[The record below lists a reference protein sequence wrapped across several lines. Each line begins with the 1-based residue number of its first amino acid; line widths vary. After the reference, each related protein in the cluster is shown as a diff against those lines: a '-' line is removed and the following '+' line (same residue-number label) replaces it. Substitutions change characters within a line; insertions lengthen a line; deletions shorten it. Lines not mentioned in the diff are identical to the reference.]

1 LTRIGIPLFFSGLCS
16 SHASE
21 MVGNMLHEG
30 FVLVVNGSHKCNS
43 FFFPLGPSYAERACG
58 MWLLVFYRYMSL
70 YIGLLSALV
79 MNQLI
84 L

>member
-1 LTRIGIPLFFSGLCS
+1 
-16 SHASE
+16 
-21 MVGNMLHEG
+21 MVGNMLQEG
-30 FVLVVNGSHKCNS
+30 FFLVLNGLHKCNS
-43 FFFPLGPSYAERACG
+43 FFFKNFPLGPSYAERACG

-70 YIGLLSALV
+70 YIGLLSAVV

>member
-1 LTRIGIPLFFSGLCS
+1 
-16 SHASE
+16 
-21 MVGNMLHEG
+21 MVGNMLQEG
-30 FVLVVNGSHKCNS
+30 FFWVLNGLHKCNS
-43 FFFPLGPSYAERACG
+43 VFFFFPLGPSYAERACG

-70 YIGLLSALV
+70 YIGLLSAVV

>member
-1 LTRIGIPLFFSGLCS
+1 
-16 SHASE
+16 
-21 MVGNMLHEG
+21 MVGNMLQEG
-30 FVLVVNGSHKCNS
+30 FFLVLNGLHKCNS
-43 FFFPLGPSYAERACG
+43 FFFFSPSGPSYAERACG

-70 YIGLLSALV
+70 SIGLLSAVV